1 MPERVIV
8 LTWQWYNGHGIYIV
22 YIYIYILYVHVQFDS
37 PGTSTIFA
45 QVLHTHFVFVS
56 TIFMPQILA
65 MCIGDINFLN
75 RG

>member
-22 YIYIYILYVHVQFDS
+22 YIQIFTYYMYMCNSIPQELL
-37 PGTSTIFA
+37 FA